1 MESFEEAFG
10 AWTLMGHPLGV
21 TYPRTPKAPM
31 APMVAHGT
39 PTWQGRY
46 GAHGTPT
53 SIDGT
58 PTWQGHP
65 FRQDAHGTPTLHR
78 PWDTHLGCSWDTHVY
93 RWDTHLAGTPV
104 LPVQSTGSKAPMGH
118 PLCIAHGT
126 PPWGRMPMGH
136 PLGVLMG
143 HPRLSMGHPL
153 GRDTRFASPV
163 HRVDVDSRLSDDS
176 PLAYHRCRFKA
187 FAGGMP
193 LEFRQSAGHGGK
205 LCTVHGAGG
214 VDFVSPDPGSDPN
227 P

>member
-1 MESFEEAFG
+1 MR
-10 AWTLMGHPLGV
+10 TLMGHPLEG
-21 TYPRTPKAPM
+21 
-31 APMVAHGT
+31 AHGT
-39 PTWQGRY
+39 PTWLG

-53 SIDGT
+53 WG
-58 PTWQGHP
+58 G
-65 FRQDAHGTPTLHR
+65 AHGTPTWPYRWR
-78 PWDTHLGCSWDTHVY
+78 PWDTHL
-93 RWDTHLAGTPV
+93 AG
-104 LPVQSTGSKAPMGH
+104 QISTPMG
-118 PLCIAHGT
+118 PT
-126 PPWGRMPMGH
+126 PPSPMRRPWNTHFGGALPMGH

-187 FAGGMP
+187 LAGGMP

-205 LCTVHGAGG
+205 LFTVHGAGG
-214 VDFVSPDPGSDPN
+214 VDFVSPDPGPDPN